1 MALKGKMKE
10 YDILKEKDCLLLSVL
25 LMNCHEL
32 EFSSNHTCIIDNN
45 AIVFKTITQLIG
57 LQNPSVFL

>member
-10 YDILKEKDCLLLSVL
+10 YDIPKEKDCLLLSVL

-32 EFSSNHTCIIDNN
+32 EFSINHSCIVDNN
-45 AIVFKTITQLIG
+45 AIVFKTMAQLIG

>member
-10 YDILKEKDCLLLSVL
+10 YDIPKEKDCLLLSVL

-32 EFSSNHTCIIDNN
+32 EFSINHTCIIDNN
-45 AIVFKTITQLIG
+45 AIVLKQWH
-57 LQNPSVFL
+57 N